1 MKTNLRILLLEDS
14 LADAKL
20 IERELFRNGF
30 DFSLTRA
37 QTESEIRNV
46 LASAA
51 PDLVLSNHLLPQLD
65 GLHALNI
72 VHEVCPRMPFIFVS
86 GSMDQELVHEMYE
99 EGADDFIFKRDL
111 QELGSAVAKLTGV
124 QPEPVAMPADLDAPS
139 PLILPHLCIPSSGVL
154 SLCPRCH
161 RARDESGEVVPLEDY
176 CHHRIKSVVVREL
189 CEDCIHAPPE
199 AAPPP
204 DCKPARLRRRV
215 R

>member
-37 QTESEIRNV
+37 LTESEIRNV

-51 PDLVLSNHLLPQLD
+51 PDLVLSNHLLPHMD
-65 GLHALNI
+65 GLQALNI
-72 VHEVCPRMPFIFVS
+72 VHEVYPQMPFIFVS
-86 GSMDQELVHEMYE
+86 GSMDQELVHDMYE
-99 EGADDFIFKRDL
+99 EGANDFVFKRDL

-124 QPEPVAMPADLDAPS
+124 QPEPAAALSNLDAPS
-139 PLILPHLCIPSSGVL
+139 PSILPHLCIPSSGVL

-161 RARDESGEVVPLEDY
+161 RARDESGQVVPLEDY
-176 CHHRIKSVVVREL
+176 CYHRIRSVVVREL
-189 CEDCIHAPPE
+189 CEDCVKAPAD
-199 AAPPP
+199 AAPPA
-204 DCKPARLRRRV
+204 DCKPAKLRRRA

>member
-37 QTESEIRNV
+37 QTESEIRDV
-46 LASAA
+46 LALAA
-51 PDLVLSNHLLPQLD
+51 PDLVLSNHLLPHMH
-65 GLHALNI
+65 GLQALNL
-72 VHEVCPRMPFIFVS
+72 VHELYPQMPFIFVS
-86 GSMDQELVHEMYE
+86 GSMDQELVHDMYE
-99 EGADDFIFKRDL
+99 EGANDFVFKRDL

-124 QPEPVAMPADLDAPS
+124 QPGPATTLSDLEVPS
-139 PLILPHLCIPSSGVL
+139 PSILPHLCIPSSGAL

-161 RARDESGEVVPLEDY
+161 RARDESGQVVPLEDY

-189 CEDCIHAPPE
+189 CEDCVHAPPE
-199 AAPPP
+199 VAPIA
-204 DCKPARLRRRV
+204 DCKPAKLRRRA